1 VEKEDDND
9 EDGGGGGGAIYS
21 CRRLSSGR
29 DLSLLCVIAALL
41 PLYFSLRLETC
52 SIINCL
58 RL

>member
-1 VEKEDDND
+1 MKEKEDDND
-9 EDGGGGGGAIYS
+9 EDGGGGAIYS

>member
-1 VEKEDDND
+1 MKEKEDDND
-9 EDGGGGGGAIYS
+9 EDGEGGAIYS

-41 PLYFSLRLETC
+41 PLYFSLGLETC